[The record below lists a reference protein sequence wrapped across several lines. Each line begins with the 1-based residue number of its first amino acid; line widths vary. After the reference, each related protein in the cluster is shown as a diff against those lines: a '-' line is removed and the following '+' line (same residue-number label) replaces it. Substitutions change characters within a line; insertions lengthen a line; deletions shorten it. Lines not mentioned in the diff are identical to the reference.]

1 MWRPAKRIFI
11 EENDREAKKRE
22 RGREREKR
30 KDPMGGII
38 RSRGNE
44 CIFFGARLP
53 PFFNSCP
60 SHSCEPTNGVPD
72 HPFPLKLCV
81 SHPLGRKPEGGGGGG
96 RRGDGRRGE
105 HADITRPEELF
116 STGLMVSE
124 L

>member
-81 SHPLGRKPEGGGGGG
+81 SHPLGRKPEGGGGRGEKG
-96 RRGDGRRGE
+96 RRPARRARGYN
-105 HADITRPEELF
+105 ASRGIIFYRIN
-116 STGLMVSE
+116 GL
-124 L
+124 